1 MGLGRLFHKIKDS
14 ISVSVGKTLGWA
26 DLMSFDKDKALENS
40 AFWICLMNL
49 ARTFGSLPIHAY
61 AKLPNGTRS
70 TDTNSPEA
78 ILLRHPC
85 PYMNP
90 YAFRFCMSI
99 NFELYGVAYAKIIRS
114 TVGKPIALH
123 PIASTLVVPTV
134 SDGKLGYQYSPTGEI
149 IPKRDMLV
157 ILNLTANGILPL
169 SPLEYVRK
177 DLAVADAAK
186 VMQHNWFSR
195 GTMLG
200 GIVKVPANTNK
211 TTKDEIREQF
221 QTGFGGSANS
231 FKTAV
236 IPDNTSYEPV
246 KIDSK
251 TAEFQEAQKWTVSE
265 VARRFGVPEAFAGG
279 SVKETYANAEQRGI
293 DLVQYAILPRSVAW
307 QDAINDAL
315 FGHDANR
322 YVKINLNGLLRGDAA
337 TRSAYYHNALMDGWM
352 SANDVRSLEDMDPIE
367 YGDLYMVPMNYVPRS
382 VAATTNP
389 YTYQGITTTNES
401 QIGRIASKPMFDARR
416 MEDLFYM
423 AERSAASASQR
434 KAIEKLAR
442 RQLSREIK
450 ALEDLLASGTGSADL
465 LEQFRLATEKIAR
478 EFGDQ
483 YVEAFSAIAKK
494 IQPIVQRQVKTG
506 ASVDADAFD
515 KFVKAYGYAASDR
528 HAAARVF
535 ALSKDLEGLPD
546 DQVASVVKA
555 STQTWVATVP
565 NHEAQTET
573 NRSSNAMTVFLYG
586 ALGVSVMRVVAAPDA
601 CDFCKKIDGRVVEV
615 NGYVLKAGEDVDDG
629 EGNVMHISKSKKHPP
644 FHDGCECSVAPGR

>member
-14 ISVSVGKTLGWA
+14 ISVSVGKSLDWT
-26 DLMSFDKDKALENS
+26 DITSFGKDKALENS

-61 AKLPNGTRS
+61 TKLPNGTRS

-90 YAFRFCMSI
+90 YAFRFSMSI

-114 TVGKPIALH
+114 TVGKPIALY

-134 SDGKLGYQYSPTGEI
+134 SGGKLGYQYSPTGEI
-149 IPKRDMLV
+149 IPKADMLV

-169 SPLEYVRK
+169 SPLEYVKK
-177 DLAVADAAK
+177 DLAVADSAK

-200 GIVKVPANTNK
+200 GIVKVPANTSK
-211 TTKDEIREQF
+211 ETKDEIRTSF
-221 QTGFGGSANS
+221 QTGFGGTANS

-315 FGHDANR
+315 FGHDAGR
-322 YVKINLNGLLRGDAA
+322 YVKINLNGLMRGDAA

-367 YGDLYMVPMNYVPRS
+367 HGDLYMVPMNYVPRS

-401 QIGRIASKPMFDARR
+401 ITGQISIKPMIDAKRL
-416 MEDLFYM
+416 EDLSYM

-442 RQLSREIK
+442 RQLAREIK
-450 ALEDLLASGTGSADL
+450 ALEELLASGTGSADL

-478 EFGDQ
+478 EFGNQ

-506 ASVDADAFD
+506 ASIDADAFD
-515 KFVKAYGYAASDR
+515 RFVKSYAYAASDR
-528 HAAARVF
+528 HASSRVY
-535 ALSKDLEGLPD
+535 ALSKDLEGTPD
-546 DQVASVVKA
+546 DQIAGVVES
-555 STQTWVATVP
+555 STQNWMSTVP

-573 NRSSNAMTVFLYG
+573 NRSANAMTVFLFA
-586 ALGVSVMRVVAAPDA
+586 ALGVSVMHVVAAADS
-601 CDFCKKIDGRVVEV
+601 CEFCRKLDGRVVEV

-629 EGNVMHISKSKKHPP
+629 EGNVMRINKSKKHPP
-644 FHDGCECSVAPGR
+644 FHDGCTCSVAPGR